1 MPVDSF
7 CWIMEID
14 VRDGIPY
21 IVDMIEC
28 DMSVRASSNRAYDC
42 VTQHVH
48 CSRLVDC

>member
-21 IVDMIEC
+21 IVDMIC
-28 DMSVRASSNRAYDC
+28 VRASSNRAYDC